1 MIILDTDHCIDIL
14 RGREGV
20 IIARRSV
27 YEEVATTIVTAC
39 ELYYGAAKSAKP
51 LENKRAVDAF
61 LRTLRVIEMDI
72 YATQFFGIFKAEL
85 ETVGRG
91 LADADMMIGAIA
103 RANNAKVATG
113 NQRHFERMTSLTLLN
128 WREKK

>member
-1 MIILDTDHCIDIL
+1 MIILDTDYCIDIL

-20 IIARRSV
+20 LIARRSV

-72 YATQFFGIFKAEL
+72 YAAQFFGIFKAEL

-113 NQRHFERMTSLTLLN
+113 NQRHFERITSLTLVN

>member
-20 IIARRSV
+20 IVARRSV

-39 ELYYGAAKSAKP
+39 ELYYGASKSAKP

-61 LRTLRVIEMDI
+61 LRTLGVIEMDI
-72 YATQFFGIFKAEL
+72 YAAQFFGIFKAEL
-85 ETVGRG
+85 ETVGQG

-113 NQRHFERMTSLTLLN
+113 NARHFERMKSLTLIN
-128 WREKK
+128 WRAKK